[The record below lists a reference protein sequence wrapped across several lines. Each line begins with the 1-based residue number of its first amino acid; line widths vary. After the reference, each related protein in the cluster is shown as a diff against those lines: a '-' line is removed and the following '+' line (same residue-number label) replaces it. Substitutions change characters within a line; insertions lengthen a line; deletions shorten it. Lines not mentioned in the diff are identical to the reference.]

1 MSVNL
6 NQKQILS
13 IAVVAIIVIS
23 LVVLKTVPLKT
34 VTEDYGSQTFV
45 VRYSSYDYSSTTFIA
60 KKGWTVSG
68 SYSASDNVQISFY
81 IMQNK
86 TTVYEKTG
94 ASSGSFSFVADI
106 DGSYIVKMM
115 YNQYISGKS
124 SITVTLQAKQTGM
137 TTFI

>member
-1 MSVNL
+1 MNVNV

-13 IAVVAIIVIS
+13 IAVVVVIAIS

-34 VTEDYGSQTFV
+34 VIEDYGSQTFT

-68 SYSASDNVQISFY
+68 SYSTLDNVQISFY

-86 TTVYEKTG
+86 TTIYEKTG
-94 ASSGSFSFVADI
+94 ASSGSFSFVANI

-115 YNQYISGKS
+115 YTQYVSGKS
-124 SITVTLQAKQTGM
+124 SITVTVQAKQTGT